1 MAGWLLT
8 AAQRRRLERELAL
21 ARDAALFRRV
31 FALLELDAGRPLEEV
46 ARQLRVS
53 VRSVYRWIER
63 YRAHANL
70 EALRHQPGQ
79 GRPLR
84 WDEQLEELLAAVL
97 ARCPRDFGYLATG
110 WTVPL
115 LQQVL
120 AQGRPDESIL
130 SEDTL
135 RRRLHERGYVWK
147 RFRYVLDPDP
157 QREKKTLDSPPN
169 SGLARAHR
177 ALGPGRNRVAA
188 AAALAGRLGPPGPTG
203 PGAHQRPKRAAGHLR
218 QPAPADR
225 PRAVSGPGA

>member
-1 MAGWLLT
+1 MGGWHLT
-8 AAQRRRLERELAL
+8 AAQRRRLERELAVT
-21 ARDAALFRRV
+21 RDAAFFRRA
-31 FALLELDAGRPLEEV
+31 FALLELDAGRPLEGV

-53 VRSVYRWIER
+53 ARSVYRWIER
-63 YRAHANL
+63 YRAHASPDG
-70 EALRHQPGQ
+70 LRHQPGQ

-84 WDEQLEELLAAVL
+84 WDERLEELLPAVL

-110 WTVPL
+110 WTIPL
-115 LQQVL
+115 LRQVL

-169 SGLARAHR
+169 PGLARPDR

-188 AAALAGRLGPPGPTG
+188 AAALAGGLGPPGPTG
-203 PGAHQRPKRAAGHLR
+203 PGAHQRPKRPAGHLR
-218 QPAPADR
+218 QPEPADR
-225 PRAVSGPGA
+225 PRAVCGPGP

>member
-8 AAQRRRLERELAL
+8 VAQRRRLERELAL

-31 FALLELDAGRPLEEV
+31 FALLEIDAGRPLEEV

-53 VRSVYRWIER
+53 ARSVYRWIER
-63 YRAHANL
+63 YRAHASL
-70 EALRHQPGQ
+70 DGLRHQPGQ

-84 WDEQLEELLAAVL
+84 WDEQLEELLPAVL

-110 WTVPL
+110 WTIPL

-188 AAALAGRLGPPGPTG
+188 PAG

-218 QPAPADR
+218 QPAHADR